1 MTEVRVPSF
10 DTLMNLV
17 IQALRNLGGS
27 GTIEE
32 INDKASEIA
41 GLADEQLEVLHN
53 PDKGGQTEIE
63 YRLAWT
69 RTYLKKYGMLE
80 NSSRGVW
87 ALTPPSRQ
95 HDRANPG
102 AVKRFVRD
110 QIKSARGGSIEQ
122 DLEDVP
128 WRDILLDTL
137 MEMEPSAL
145 ERLA

>member
-69 RTYLKKYGMLE
+69 RT
-80 NSSRGVW
+80 
-87 ALTPPSRQ
+87 
-95 HDRANPG
+95 
-102 AVKRFVRD
+102 
-110 QIKSARGGSIEQ
+110 
-122 DLEDVP
+122 
-128 WRDILLDTL
+128 
-137 MEMEPSAL
+137 
-145 ERLA
+145 